1 MPKYKF
7 VTPKNNNISLLY
19 DFKTKNLTDYV
30 GLFFVIDDLYFRNST
45 NIQYKQTLSKKSVK
59 TTSISKKYLVNLKR
73 ITNNIVGIKHEVCD
87 GQMNR
92 ENIFENKN

>member
-7 VTPKNNNISLLY
+7 LTPKNNNISLLY
-19 DFKTKNLTDYV
+19 DFKTKNLTDYI

-45 NIQYKQTLSKKSVK
+45 NM
-59 TTSISKKYLVNLKR
+59 TS
-73 ITNNIVGIKHEVCD
+73 NNIVGIKHEVCD

-92 ENIFENKN
+92 ENIFEKKN